1 MNELKLAALV
11 FTAVLNGMKT
21 VYGVEI
27 YKEKEEP
34 FWKVWNC
41 RWLYICGAV
50 SLGVFVLI
58 YYLGKGQMYYLRYA
72 DLLYTYLLLA
82 IVDLKTRI
90 VPDRILFLFL
100 TGQLLM
106 AGTEGLIVLT
116 AGLLGGLILGA
127 VVLLVAATSGEKM
140 GMGDGKLLAVTAI
153 AAGWSYTLCILC
165 IAMGLFLI
173 CGIWRILFRHSSMKA
188 EMPFVPFLFLGTVIY
203 FIWF

>member
-106 AGTEGLIVLT
+106 AGTEGLTVLT
-116 AGLLGGLILGA
+116 AGLLGGLIFGA
-127 VVLLVAATSGEKM
+127 VALLVAAG
-140 GMGDGKLLAVTAI
+140 G
-153 AAGWSYTLCILC
+153 SYALCILC

>member
-11 FTAVLNGMKT
+11 FAAVLNGMKT

-41 RWLYICGAV
+41 RWLYVCGAV
-50 SLGVFVLI
+50 SLGVFALI

-82 IVDLKTRI
+82 AVDLKARI
-90 VPDRILFLFL
+90 VPDRILFLLL

-106 AGTEGLIVLT
+106 AGTEGLTVLT

-127 VVLLVAATSGEKM
+127 VVLLVAATSDEKM

-153 AAGWSYTLCILC
+153 TAGGSYTLCILC

-173 CGIWRILFRHSSMKA
+173 YGIWRILFRHSSMKA

>member
-11 FTAVLNGMKT
+11 FAAVLNGMKT

-41 RWLYICGAV
+41 RWLYVCGAV
-50 SLGVFVLI
+50 SLGTFALI

-82 IVDLKTRI
+82 AVDLKARI
-90 VPDRILFLFL
+90 VPDRILFFLL

-106 AGTEGLIVLT
+106 AGTEGLTVLT

-127 VVLLVAATSGEKM
+127 VVLLVAATSDEKM

-153 AAGWSYTLCILC
+153 TAGGSYTLCILC

>member
-82 IVDLKTRI
+82 AVDLKARI
-90 VPDRILFLFL
+90 VPDRILFLLL

-106 AGTEGLIVLT
+106 AGTEGLTVLT

-153 AAGWSYTLCILC
+153 AAGGSYALCILC

-173 CGIWRILFRHSSMKA
+173 CGIWRILFCHSSMKA

>member
-58 YYLGKGQMYYLRYA
+58 YYLGKGQIYYLRYA

-153 AAGWSYTLCILC
+153 IAGGSYTLCILC

-188 EMPFVPFLFLGTVIY
+188 EMPFVSFLFLGTVIY